1 MNAPPIELI
10 TVVMFASL
18 LILLLMGLPVAFT
31 CGGLA
36 VIFMLFSAWQGWL
49 PIGFLN
55 MIAVRTYGLM
65 YQYLLFAI
73 PLFIFLASMLERAGI
88 VEEMYDAF
96 QKWTAPLPGGLASA
110 TVLASTLL
118 AAVVGI
124 IGAAVV
130 TMGLIA
136 LPAMLKKKYN
146 RRLACGAVMAG
157 GTLGILIP
165 PSILFIM
172 YALVAGESCGKLFAG
187 GILPGFVLS
196 ALYCT
201 YITIRCTIN
210 PELGPPLTKEERKLI
225 TWGIRFKSL
234 LGIAFPAI
242 LVFAV
247 LGSIFL
253 GVASITEAAAVGGFG
268 AMVAAALKGKLNFEN
283 LKAALNQTVKVT
295 AMVLWVCFGAVA
307 LVTFYYG
314 VGGEVFIRDLIWGFE
329 LGKYGTLAIIMV
341 ILIVLGMFV
350 DWVGILFLCV
360 PIFLPIVIDLGF
372 DRLWFG
378 IIYNVN
384 MQISFLSPPFGYA
397 LFYLKGV
404 APPEIS
410 MWEIIKSVL
419 PFLALQVVGL
429 IICIAFPPIALLIP
443 NWLFAPG
450 RFLR

>member
-36 VIFMLFSAWQGWL
+36 VVFMLFSAWQGWL
-49 PIGFLN
+49 PMGFMN
-55 MIAVRTYGLM
+55 MLAVRTYGLM

-73 PLFIFLASMLERAGI
+73 PLFIFLASMMERAGI

-96 QKWTAPLPGGLASA
+96 QKWTGPLPGGLASA

-136 LPAMLKKKYN
+136 LPSMLKKKYQP
-146 RRLACGAVMAG
+146 RLACGAVMAG

-172 YALVAGESCGKLFAG
+172 YALVAGASCGKLFAG
-187 GILPGFVLS
+187 GILPGFVL
-196 ALYCT
+196 AGLYCT

-225 TWGIRFKSL
+225 TWGMKFKGL
-234 LGIAFPAI
+234 LSIAFPAI

-253 GVASITEAAAVGGFG
+253 GIASITEAAAVGGFG
-268 AMVAAALKGKLNFEN
+268 AMIAAALKGKLTWEN
-283 LKAALNQTVKVT
+283 LKAALNQTVRVS

-314 VGGEVFIRDLIWGFE
+314 VGGEIFIRELIWGFE
-329 LGKYGTLAIIMV
+329 LGKYGTLAVMMV
-341 ILIVLGMFV
+341 ILIFLGMFV

-360 PIFLPIVIDLGF
+360 PIFLPIIVDLGF
-372 DRLWFG
+372 DPLWFG

-419 PFLALQVVGL
+419 PFLGLQVIGL
-429 IICIAFPPIALLIP
+429 IICIAFPPISLIIP

-450 RFLR
+450 RFLH

>member
-1 MNAPPIELI
+1 
-10 TVVMFASL
+10 
-18 LILLLMGLPVAFT
+18 MG
-31 CGGLA
+31 
-36 VIFMLFSAWQGWL
+36 FM
-49 PIGFLN
+49 N
-55 MIAVRTYGLM
+55 MIAVKTYGLM

-73 PLFIFLASMLERAGI
+73 PLFIFLASMLEQAGI
-88 VEEMYDAF
+88 IEEMYDAF

-136 LPAMLKKKYN
+136 LPSMLKKKYQV
-146 RRLACGAVMAG
+146 RLACGSVMAG

-187 GILPGFVLS
+187 GVFPGLVLS

-201 YITIRCTIN
+201 YITIRCAIN
-210 PELGPPLTKEERKLI
+210 NELGPPLTKEERKQI
-225 TWGIRFKSL
+225 TWAIKFKGL
-234 LGIAFPAI
+234 LSIAFPTI

-253 GVASITEAAAVGGFG
+253 GVASITEAAAVGAFG
-268 AMVAAALKGKLNFEN
+268 AMIAAAMKGRFTWPN
-283 LKAALNQTVKVT
+283 LKAALSQTVRVT
-295 AMVLWVCFGAVA
+295 AMVMWVCFGAVA

-314 VGGEVFIRDLIWGFE
+314 VGGEIFIQELIWSFE
-329 LGKYGTLAIIMV
+329 LGRYGTLAVIMF
-341 ILIVLGMFV
+341 ILIILGMFV

-360 PIFLPIVIDLGF
+360 PIFLPMIVELGF

-410 MWEIIKSVL
+410 MKEIIRAVL
-419 PFLALQVVGL
+419 PFIGLQFIGL
-429 IICIAFPPIALLIP
+429 VICIAFPPIATWLPNMVFRPGQFLIS
-443 NWLFAPG
+443 
-450 RFLR
+450 

>member
-1 MNAPPIELI
+1 MNPVPIELI
-10 TVVMFASL
+10 TVVMFGSL

-36 VIFMLFSAWQGWL
+36 VMFILVAAWQGWL
-49 PIGFLN
+49 PMGFMN
-55 MIAVRTYGLM
+55 MLAVRTYGLM

-73 PLFIFLASMLERAGI
+73 PLFIFLASMMEQAGI
-88 VEEMYDAF
+88 IEEMYDAF
-96 QKWTAPLPGGLASA
+96 QKWTGPLPGGLASA

-136 LPAMLKKKYN
+136 LPSMLKKKYQP
-146 RRLACGAVMAG
+146 RLACGAVMAG

-187 GILPGFVLS
+187 GIGPGLVLS

-210 PELGPPLTKEERKLI
+210 PELGPPLTKEERKQV
-225 TWGIRFKSL
+225 TWAIKFKGL
-234 LGIAFPAI
+234 LSIAFPTI

-268 AMVAAALKGKLNFEN
+268 AMIAAALKGKLTWGN
-283 LKAALNQTVKVT
+283 LKTAMNQTVKVT

-307 LVTFYYG
+307 LVTFYYA
-314 VGGEVFIRDLIWGFE
+314 VGGEIFIRDLIWGFE
-329 LGKYGTLAIIMV
+329 LGKYGTLAVMMGILV
-341 ILIVLGMFV
+341 ILGMFV

-360 PIFLPIVIDLGF
+360 PIFLPIIIDLGF

-384 MQISFLSPPFGYA
+384 MQIGFLSPPFGYA

-404 APPEIS
+404 APPEIK
-410 MWEIIKSVL
+410 MTEIIRAVL
-419 PFLALQVVGL
+419 PFIGLQVIGL
-429 IICIAFPPIALLIP
+429 AIVIAFPPIAIWLP
-443 NWLFAPG
+443 NWVFAPG
-450 RFLR
+450 RFLH

>member
-1 MNAPPIELI
+1 VNPIPIDII
-10 TVVMFASL
+10 TIAMFASL
-18 LILLLMGLPVAFT
+18 FLLLLMGLPVAFA

-36 VIFMLFSAWQGWL
+36 VIFILFSAWQGWM
-49 PIGFLN
+49 PMGFMN
-55 MIAVRTYGLM
+55 MLAVKTYGLM

-73 PLFIFLASMLERAGI
+73 PLFIFLASMLEQAGI
-88 VEEMYDAF
+88 IEEMYDAF
-96 QKWTAPLPGGLASA
+96 QKWTGPLPGGLASA

-136 LPAMLKKKYN
+136 LPSMLKKKYDTH
-146 RRLACGAVMAG
+146 LACGSVMAG

-187 GILPGFVLS
+187 GIFPGLVLS
-196 ALYCT
+196 GLYIS
-201 YITIRCTIN
+201 YITIRCIIN
-210 PELGPPLTKEERKLI
+210 PKLGPPLTKEERKII
-225 TWGIRFKSL
+225 TWGVKFKSL
-234 LGIAFPAI
+234 LSVAFPTI

-253 GVASITEAAAVGGFG
+253 GVASITEAAAVGAFG
-268 AMVAAALKGKLNFEN
+268 AMIAAAMKHRLTWSH
-283 LKAALNQTVKVT
+283 LKAALNQTVRVS

-314 VGGEVFIRDLIWGFE
+314 LGGEVFIRDLIWGLE
-329 LGKYGTLAIIMV
+329 LGRYGTLAVIMV
-341 ILIVLGMFV
+341 ILIILGMFV
-350 DWVGILFLCV
+350 DWVGIMFLCV
-360 PIFLPIVIDLGF
+360 PIFLPIIKDLGF
-372 DRLWFG
+372 DPLWFG

-419 PFLALQVVGL
+419 PFIPLQMLGL
-429 IICIAFPPIALLIP
+429 VICIAFPQICTWFP
-443 NWLFAPG
+443 NLVFRPG
-450 RFLR
+450 QFLR

>member
-1 MNAPPIELI
+1 LNVPIELI
-10 TVVMFASL
+10 TIVMFASL
-18 LILLLMGLPVAFT
+18 LLLLLMGLPVAFA

-36 VIFMLFSAWQGWL
+36 VIFILFAAWQGWM
-49 PIGFLN
+49 PIGFINL
-55 MIAVRTYGLM
+55 IAVKTYGLM

-73 PLFIFLASMLERAGI
+73 PLFIFLASMLEQAGI
-88 VEEMYDAF
+88 IEEMYDAF

-136 LPAMLKKKYN
+136 LPSMLKRKYQV
-146 RRLACGAVMAG
+146 RLACGAVMAG

-172 YALVAGESCGKLFAG
+172 YALVAGASCGKLFAG
-187 GILPGFVLS
+187 GIFPGLVLS

-201 YITIRCTIN
+201 YITIRCTIDN
-210 PELGPPLTKEERKLI
+210 DLGPVIPKEERKQI
-225 TWGIRFKSL
+225 TWAIKFKGL
-234 LGIAFPAI
+234 LSIAFPTI

-247 LGSIFL
+247 LGSIFF
-253 GVASITEAAAVGGFG
+253 GVASITEAAAVGAFG
-268 AMVAAALKGKLNFEN
+268 AMIAAAMKRKLTWPN
-283 LKAALNQTVKVT
+283 LKTALNQTVKVT
-295 AMVLWVCFGAVA
+295 AMVMWVCFGAVA

-314 VGGEVFIRDLIWGFE
+314 VGGEIFIQELIWGFE
-329 LGKYGTLAIIMV
+329 LGKYGTLAVIMF
-341 ILIVLGMFV
+341 ILIFLGMFV

-360 PIFLPIVIDLGF
+360 PIFLPIVTKLGF
-372 DRLWFG
+372 DPLWFG

-404 APPEIS
+404 APPEIT
-410 MWEIIKSVL
+410 MWEIIRSVF
-419 PFLALQVVGL
+419 PFLGLQLIGL
-429 IICIAFPPIALLIP
+429 IICIAFPPLATWLP
-443 NWLFAPG
+443 NWVFAPG

>member
-1 MNAPPIELI
+1 LNPVPIELI
-10 TVVMFASL
+10 TIVMFTSL
-18 LILLLMGLPVAFT
+18 IVLLLMGLPVAFA

-36 VIFMLFSAWQGWL
+36 VVLMFVSFQMGWL
-49 PIGFLN
+49 PPGFLN
-55 MIAVRTYGLM
+55 MLAVRTFGLM

-88 VEEMYDAF
+88 VEEMYDTF

-136 LPAMLKKKYN
+136 LPSMLKKKYDPH
-146 RRLACGAVMAG
+146 LACGAVMAG

-187 GILPGFVLS
+187 GILPGLVLS
-196 ALYCT
+196 GLYMT

-210 PELGPPLTKEERKLI
+210 PELGPPLSKEERALV
-225 TWGIRFKSL
+225 TWKVRIFSL
-234 LGIAFPAI
+234 GKIAFPTI

-247 LGSIFL
+247 LGSIFF

-268 AMVAAALKGKLNFEN
+268 AMIAAALKGKFNWEN

-295 AMVLWVCFGAVA
+295 AMVLWTVFGAVA

-314 VGGEVFIRDLIWGFE
+314 VGGDTFIRELIFGLE
-329 LGKYGTLAIIMV
+329 LGKYGTLAVIML

-360 PIFLPIVIDLGF
+360 PIFLPIIIKLGF

-410 MWEIIKSVL
+410 MWEIIKSAF
-419 PFLALQVVGL
+419 PFLGLQLIGL
-429 IICIAFPPIALLIP
+429 IIVIAFPQIALILP
-443 NWLFAPG
+443 NWVFAPG